1 MAAIIQ
7 QFASPPMAGRVKF
20 AEPILGGVPLGREA
34 RRLRERQER
43 KARKRGEAIAH
54 FSALRV
60 DDSQQIG
67 KGARKLRIASS
78 FSEVFH

>member
-20 AEPILGGVPLGREA
+20 AEPIMGGVPLGREA

-43 KARKRGEAIAH
+43 KARKRGM
-54 FSALRV
+54 R
-60 DDSQQIG
+60 
-67 KGARKLRIASS
+67 
-78 FSEVFH
+78 